1 MCSVKG
7 GSETLHPLKIQ
18 NWILINNN
26 MRKAVLAM
34 DFNLVKT
41 DSFYNKPLDV
51 YTNGEKEFFMT
62 REQIGQALEYADPRK
77 AIAKIHERH
86 VDRLDKLSCLMSLE
100 KRKESPN
107 RRLHVKSGGLQNTF
121 VYTLR
126 GCLEIC
132 RWSEQPK
139 ANVFMDKVWD
149 IMEEVFSGKKK
160 VRELTPAE
168 DEMYKAMANVL
179 RTTKRLVV
187 DMGKLC
193 QYCGANNFTSYYKK
207 SETGEE
213 IPIGTCGKNGADYT
227 VYTRDEIIYKNLKIS
242 EKPLL
247 VPINKNKAVFH
258 MNEVCELLGVSK
270 AAVYAFVERGQL
282 KVIRGSKKLLFP
294 KHAIEE
300 FLGGSL

>member
-1 MCSVKG
+1 
-7 GSETLHPLKIQ
+7 
-18 NWILINNN
+18 
-26 MRKAVLAM
+26 
-34 DFNLVKT
+34 
-41 DSFYNKPLDV
+41 
-51 YTNGEKEFFMT
+51 MT
-62 REQIGQALEYADPRK
+62 REQIGAALGYANPIK
-77 AIAKIHERH
+77 AISNLHNAH
-86 VDRLDKLSCLMSLE
+86 VDRLDRLSIVLDSRMEGSV
-100 KRKESPN
+100 KRK
-107 RRLHVKSGGLQNTF
+107 RF
-121 VYTLR
+121 YYTLR

-132 RWSEQPK
+132 RWSQQPK
-139 ANVFMDKVWD
+139 ANAFMDKVWD

-242 EKPLL
+242 ENPLP